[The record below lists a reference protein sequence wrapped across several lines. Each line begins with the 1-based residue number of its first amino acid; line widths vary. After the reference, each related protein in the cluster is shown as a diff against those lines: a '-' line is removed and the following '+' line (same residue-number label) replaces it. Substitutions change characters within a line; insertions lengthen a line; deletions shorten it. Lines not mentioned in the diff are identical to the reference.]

1 MLPPPPPMIA
11 SLSSGQ
17 VIPLSQFQLPPR
29 LAKIART
36 RPLMIAPTT
45 YLLPHYL
52 SLALDG
58 ISTLEIVLLLITRP
72 AAFRIL
78 SLTTIVLFV
87 SIVCSYGN
95 LVDTR
100 EEICED
106 VKKVSIVIDR
116 FNAKLRQGGIEG
128 ELMDLPCWICFE
140 EEFEPQHVINNFK
153 TRCQLPRCGHQS
165 KHPSFARHLSTV

>member
-1 MLPPPPPMIA
+1 MLPAPPPMVA

-36 RPLMIAPTT
+36 RPPMIVPTT

-58 ISTLEIVLLLITRP
+58 ISTLQIVLLLITRP
-72 AAFRIL
+72 ASYRIL

-100 EEICED
+100 EEVCED

-116 FNAKLRQGGIEG
+116 FKWRGPSQGGVV
-128 ELMDLPCWICFE
+128 DFPCWICFE
-140 EEFEPQHVINNFK
+140 EEFEPHHVINNFK

-165 KHPSFARHLSTV
+165 KHPSFARHLSTVCS